1 MQSSLIVLG
10 PNLCVKMANGT
21 AAKLLGFEDF
31 GDVLGM
37 SVRDLLVS
45 DAVYTQLG
53 ELRDNPDSRTLSG
66 EILIKTS
73 KNFTVPVIYTA
84 QALIREDVQELEIIF
99 VAHDIREK
107 KELESK
113 LLQSQKL
120 ESIGQLAA
128 GIAHEINTP
137 IQFVGDNT
145 RFLQDA
151 FSDLTPLLQFIE
163 NLTRLAN
170 SDVREPLRDQARKL
184 LEESDVEFLTQEV
197 PIAIEQA
204 LEGLSRVS
212 KIVRAM
218 KEFAHP
224 GSDLKQLVDINA
236 LIESTTV
243 VSKNEWKYI
252 AELNFVADQKLDLV
266 PCLPGE
272 FNQTILNLIV
282 NAAHAIEERYG
293 KGKTSLGRI
302 NIETSKENNECII
315 RVSDNGAGI
324 PEAAKR
330 KIFDPFFT
338 TKSVG
343 KRTGQGLA
351 LVHSTVVEKHGGAI
365 SFDSEL
371 GVGTTFEIRL
381 PLLER
386 KEEQK

>member
-1 MQSSLIVLG
+1 M
-10 PNLCVKMANGT
+10 
-21 AAKLLGFEDF
+21 
-31 GDVLGM
+31 
-37 SVRDLLVS
+37 
-45 DAVYTQLG
+45 
-53 ELRDNPDSRTLSG
+53 
-66 EILIKTS
+66 
-73 KNFTVPVIYTA
+73 
-84 QALIREDVQELEIIF
+84 
-99 VAHDIREK
+99 
-107 KELESK
+107 
-113 LLQSQKL
+113 
-120 ESIGQLAA
+120 AA

-170 SDVREPLRDQARKL
+170 SDVNQPLRDEARKL
-184 LEESDVEFLTQEV
+184 LEESDVEFLTEEV
-197 PIAIEQA
+197 PKAIEQA

-252 AELNFVADQKLDLV
+252 AELNFVPDQKLDLV

-293 KGKTSLGRI
+293 KGKTSLGKI
-302 NIETSKENNECII
+302 KIETSKEDNECIV

-343 KRTGQGLA
+343 KGTGQGLA

-365 SFDSEL
+365 SFDSEI

-386 KEEQK
+386 KEERK